1 MLMKKNSVFYG
12 FLILFAAVI
21 VALDQLTKWLT
32 IKHIPLGGNGGS
44 VLGLF
49 DLTHHK
55 NTGAAWSMLEGQT
68 WLFVLVLVVFLALL
82 VVCIW
87 RRWVS
92 KHFEWLC
99 LAAIAGGGIGNAVDR
114 VFRNGEVTDMIQFSF
129 WKSFP
134 TFNIADCFI
143 TVGCIALVIY
153 VLFFDRE
160 NQPHSST

>member
-1 MLMKKNSVFYG
+1 MKLKNSYFYT
-12 FLILFAAVI
+12 ILVVFAALI
-21 VALDQLTKWLT
+21 VGLDQLTKYLT
-32 IKHIPLGGNGGS
+32 IRHIPLGGDGGS

-68 WLFVLVLVVFLALL
+68 WLFILVLLVFLALL

-87 RRWVS
+87 KKWVS
-92 KHFEWLC
+92 KRFEWLC

-114 VFRNGEVTDMIQFSF
+114 IFRGGEVTDMIQFSF

-134 TFNIADCFI
+134 TFNVADCFI
-143 TVGCIALVIY
+143 TLGCIALAIY
-153 VLFFDRE
+153 VLFFDKE
-160 NQPHSST
+160 TKADA